1 MSRKDL
7 AEEVTNQII
16 SRLEEGGTLPWQ
28 RPWALTGGAAMP
40 MNGLSKRPY
49 NGINVVLLWLAAEKN
64 SYTTNVW
71 LTYKQA
77 KQLGGS
83 VRKGEK
89 GHTVVFFKPLQVTDD
104 ARKEGECEDD
114 DSGTRTIRMMRGFT
128 VFNLDQTE
136 GVNIELEEKP
146 VWEPG
151 EAKARIDA
159 LFEAYSANTGVTVTH
174 GERIAAYYPQTDRI
188 GLPDTFYNE
197 SMYVATFA
205 HEIIH
210 STGHRSRFDRLG
222 KLDFEGSR
230 ITARDSYAL
239 EECCADLG
247 AAYVCAY
254 IGCDN
259 QQDNH
264 VSYIDSW
271 LRALKNDKRF
281 FFKAAAAASK
291 AFNFFLDGG
300 VMLESDKAA

>member
-159 LFEAYSANTGVTVTH
+159 LFEAYSANTGVTVAH
-174 GERIAAYYPQTDRI
+174 GERIAAYYPESDHI
-188 GLPDTFYNE
+188 GLPDTFYTE
-197 SMYVATFA
+197 AKYVATFA
-205 HEIIH
+205 HEIGH

-222 KLDFEGSR
+222 KQPLSDTR
-230 ITARDSYAL
+230 VTAHQVYAA
-239 EECCADLG
+239 EELVAEFFASLLCAEL
-247 AAYVCAY
+247 
-254 IGCDN
+254 GCDSE
-259 QQDNH
+259 QDQH
-264 VSYIDSW
+264 VSYVNSW
-271 LRALKNDKRF
+271 LSALKKDKRF
-281 FFKAAAAASK
+281 VFRAAAAATK
-291 AFNFFLDGG
+291 AYHYFLDGG
-300 VMLESDKAA
+300 VMVEQDKAA